1 MEINTQAVRDR
12 AAIDLL
18 KFLMEKTLQDDREY
32 VKIEDLNMVL
42 MVADKKVLVPF
53 KDREVEVI

>member
-1 MEINTQAVRDR
+1 MENTQAVRDR

-18 KFLMEKTLQDDREY
+18 KFLMEKTLQAECEL
-32 VKIEDLNMVL
+32 VSIEDLNMVL
-42 MVADKKVLVPF
+42 MVADKKVLMPI